1 MNSETGKTSPA
12 TWRDVPASV
21 WALGFVSLLMDVSSE
36 LIHSLL
42 PIFLMTAVGASATI
56 VGLIEGVAEATASI
70 AKLFSGALSDR
81 IGKRKLLVGI
91 GYGLAAVTK
100 PVFPLAS
107 TAWEVLAARFVDRIG
122 KGIRGAPRDALVAD
136 VTPPAIRGAAYGIRQ
151 ALDTVGAFLG
161 PLLAVAL
168 MALYANDF
176 RAVFWWAAV
185 PAALAVLL
193 IVVGVQEP
201 DGVKA
206 TAKRGWPIHK
216 QDLKRLSPSFW
227 MVIAIGMVFT
237 LARFSEAFLVL
248 KAQAEGLALALI
260 PLVLVWMNVVYSLT
274 ATPAGILS
282 DRVGRVKLLLCGL
295 GALFIADLTLAFAPG
310 LVAVFIGVG
319 FWGLHMGL
327 SQGLLSALVA
337 DTAPEDLRGTA
348 FGLFNLVAGAALL
361 IASVLAGWLWQA
373 FGPTA
378 TFVAGAVFSGLAAL
392 IMSATMKTGTKPAS

>member
-1 MNSETGKTSPA
+1 
-12 TWRDVPASV
+12 VPTSV

-42 PIFLMTAVGASATI
+42 PIFLVTAVGASAAI

-81 IGKRKLLVGI
+81 IGKRKLLVGV
-91 GYGLAAVTK
+91 GYGLSAVTK
-100 PVFPLAS
+100 PVFPLAG

-122 KGIRGAPRDALVAD
+122 KGIRGAPRDALIAD
-136 VTPPAIRGAAYGIRQ
+136 VTPPALRGAAYGIRQ
-151 ALDTVGAFLG
+151 ALDTVGAFTG

-168 MALYANDF
+168 MALYADDF
-176 RAVFWWAAV
+176 RAVFWWAAL

-201 DGVKA
+201 DGVKP
-206 TAKRGWPIHK
+206 TAKRGWPICK
-216 QDLKRLSPSFW
+216 QDLRRLSSSFW

-260 PLVLVWMNVVYSLT
+260 PLVLVWMNVVYSVT
-274 ATPAGILS
+274 AMPAGILS
-282 DRVGRVKLLLCGL
+282 DRIGRVPLLLCGL
-295 GALFIADLTLAFAPG
+295 GALLIADLTLAFVPG
-310 LVAVFIGVG
+310 LVAIFIGVG

-348 FGLFNLVAGAALL
+348 FGLFNLVTGLALL
-361 IASVLAGWLWQA
+361 VASVLAGWLWQV
-373 FGPTA
+373 FGPAA
-378 TFVAGAVFSGLAAL
+378 TFLAGAVFSGLAAL
-392 IMSATMKTGTKPAS
+392 FMAVRLKPAPRLPT

>member
-1 MNSETGKTSPA
+1 
-12 TWRDVPASV
+12 
-21 WALGFVSLLMDVSSE
+21 
-36 LIHSLL
+36 
-42 PIFLMTAVGASATI
+42 
-56 VGLIEGVAEATASI
+56 
-70 AKLFSGALSDR
+70 
-81 IGKRKLLVGI
+81 
-91 GYGLAAVTK
+91 
-100 PVFPLAS
+100 VFPLAS

-122 KGIRGAPRDALVAD
+122 KGIRGAPRDALIAD

-151 ALDTVGAFLG
+151 ALDTVGAFTG

-206 TAKRGWPIHK
+206 SAKRGWPIHK

-274 ATPAGILS
+274 ATPAGIHL
-282 DRVGRVKLLLCGL
+282 RPGQAVNCCYRL
-295 GALFIADLTLAFAPG
+295 GALLIADLTLAFAPG

-361 IASVLAGWLWQA
+361 IASVVAGWLWQA

-378 TFVAGAVFSGLAAL
+378 TFLAGAVFSGLAAL
-392 IMSATMKTGTKPAS
+392 IMSATMKAGTKPAS